1 MEINYNQLADKK
13 NEIQSVYENNKREE
27 KEIESQLK
35 DIRAELESS
44 NKELEKIE
52 MITSLIQ
59 RKYLMQQ
66 KDLMTLKIS
75 WKKK

>member
-44 NKELEKIE
+44 NKELEK
-52 MITSLIQ
+52 
-59 RKYLMQQ
+59 
-66 KDLMTLKIS
+66 LK
-75 WKKK
+75 

>member
-44 NKELEKIE
+44 NKELEKLK

>member
-44 NKELEKIE
+44 NKELEKLK

-66 KDLMTLKIS
+66 KDLMTLK
-75 WKKK
+75 

>member
-44 NKELEKIE
+44 NKELEKLK
-52 MITSLIQ
+52 MITNLIQ

>member
-44 NKELEKIE
+44 NKELEKLK

-59 RKYLMQQ
+59 RKYLMQR
-66 KDLMTLKIS
+66 KGLMTLKIS